1 MNLGY
6 LVSFCVLPPL
16 ALEESHFNGTGF
28 SGQMSVLLP
37 RTEHIV
43 IVKALK
49 PTEITD
55 QSQTGKQTA
64 HDWRSRSDWPH
75 FCECCRLL
83 LVKPSLPNVR
93 RWDYGFLQAGCIP
106 DYFTNSIV
114 DMIKCYYN
122 WILFCC
128 DALTFNYVVTATLP
142 SVCSNYAFGALTLLV
157 GRQEEHLAC
166 KNLSGVVLAWL
177 SDWSKVQTC
186 IWPSWFHCH
195 SLSLVSVKSR

>member
-1 MNLGY
+1 MSAWILMAVFQMNLGY

-64 HDWRSRSDWPH
+64 HD
-75 FCECCRLL
+75 
-83 LVKPSLPNVR
+83 
-93 RWDYGFLQAGCIP
+93 
-106 DYFTNSIV
+106 
-114 DMIKCYYN
+114 
-122 WILFCC
+122 
-128 DALTFNYVVTATLP
+128 
-142 SVCSNYAFGALTLLV
+142 
-157 GRQEEHLAC
+157 
-166 KNLSGVVLAWL
+166 
-177 SDWSKVQTC
+177 
-186 IWPSWFHCH
+186 
-195 SLSLVSVKSR
+195 